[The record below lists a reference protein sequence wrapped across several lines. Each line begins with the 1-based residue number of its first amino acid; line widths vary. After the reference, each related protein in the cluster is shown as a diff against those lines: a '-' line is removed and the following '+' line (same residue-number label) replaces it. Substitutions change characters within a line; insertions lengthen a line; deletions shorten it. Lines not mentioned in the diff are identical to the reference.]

1 MNFWVIWHYIIHI
14 FYKTNLTFQGGR
26 EGPLGKHWEEREEGG
41 GEEEGREEEKGR
53 GGQDEGGQ
61 WRGTG
66 ARGEG
71 ERKHTH
77 QLLGG
82 REDRRTE
89 QE

>member
-1 MNFWVIWHYIIHI
+1 MLF
-14 FYKTNLTFQGGR
+14 R
-26 EGPLGKHWEEREEGG
+26 SWEEREEGG
-41 GEEEGREEEKGR
+41 GEEEGREKEKGR
-53 GGQDEGGQ
+53 GGQDEVGQ

-82 REDRRTE
+82 REDR
-89 QE
+89 